1 MRKTYE
7 KKRFYTQEQFESA
20 LSVDLLEFLKS
31 RGYEFKKCG
40 NEYHMKEHDS
50 FVVSNNKWKWNSRG
64 IGGGTAITFLTQ
76 VENMSYVDA
85 VLSLCGKQYGE
96 IRKDISHITTNPEP
110 HKPKNL
116 IVPNANDT
124 AKHAFAYLSKTRLI
138 DKDIISDLMKKGLI
152 YESLEYFAKVKNGD
166 ETVTAK
172 LLDNKDFGKLCECGI
187 IDNNKTVN
195 GAAFGYSA
203 KKLKYIGLDKLNN
216 SYISPLVK
224 SGVFERVSYVNN
236 CVFCGF
242 DENRE
247 MKYAAMRGVNQ
258 NSSFR
263 QDAIGSDKKYGFC
276 MEGTGNDV
284 FVFEAPID
292 AMSHATLYKLEGL
305 DWKKDSRI
313 CLGGVSELALDQYL
327 KTHPDTKNIHFCL
340 DNDQAG
346 IDNIYGVFDEKKSEY
361 TTRSLLETY
370 RDKGY
375 MVSVNLPVLKD
386 YNMDLQSYCKEQSKT
401 NEETDECEL

>member
-20 LSVDLLEFLKS
+20 LSVDLLAFLKS

-96 IRKDISHITTNPEP
+96 IRRDISHITTNPEP
-110 HKPKNL
+110 PKPKNL

-124 AKHAFAYLSKTRLI
+124 AKHVFAYLSKTRLI

-152 YESLEYFAKVKNGD
+152 YESLEYFAKVKNGN

-172 LLDNKDFGKLCECGI
+172 LLDNKDFNKLCECGI
-187 IDNNKTVN
+187 IDNTKTVD

-361 TTRSLLETY
+361 TTRSLLEAY

-386 YNMDLQSYCKEQSKT
+386 YNMDLQSYCKEQSKA
-401 NEETDECEL
+401 NEEADECEL

>member
-110 HKPKNL
+110 PKPKNL

-187 IDNNKTVN
+187 IDNTKTID

-203 KKLKYIGLDKLNN
+203 KKLKYIGLDELKN

-236 CVFCGF
+236 
-242 DENRE
+242 
-247 MKYAAMRGVNQ
+247 

-276 MEGTGNDV
+276 MESTGNDV

-305 DWKKDSRI
+305 DWKKDSRV

-386 YNMDLQSYCKEQSKT
+386 YNMDLQSYCKEQSKA

>member
-1 MRKTYE
+1 MEKAYE
-7 KKRFYTQEQFESA
+7 RKRFYTQEQFNTA
-20 LSVDLLEFLKS
+20 LSVDVLEFLKS

-50 FVVSNNKWKWNSRG
+50 FVVSNNKWCWNSRG
-64 IGGGTAITFLTQ
+64 IGGSAIGFLTK
-76 VENMSYVDA
+76 VEKMNIVDA
-85 VLSLCGKQYGE
+85 VLLLCGEQYGE
-96 IRKDISHITTNPEP
+96 IRKSTGIFNPNSKP
-110 HKPKNL
+110 SNPKNL
-116 IVPNANDT
+116 IIPNANST
-124 AKHAFAYLSKTRLI
+124 ARHAFAYLSKTRLI

-166 ETVTAK
+166 ETIAAK
-172 LLDNKDFGKLCECGI
+172 LVDNKDFGKLCECGI
-187 IDNNKTVN
+187 IDNTKTVD
-195 GAAFGYSA
+195 GAVFGYSA

-216 SYISPLVK
+216 SCILPLVK
-224 SGVFERVSYVNN
+224 SGVFERISYVNN

-263 QDAIGSDKKYGFC
+263 QDAIGSDKQYGFC

-327 KTHPDTKNIHFCL
+327 KTHPGTKNIHFCL

-346 IDNIYGVFDEKKSEY
+346 IDNIYGVYDEEKEKY
-361 TTRSLLETY
+361 TTRSLLEKY
-370 RDKGY
+370 KAKGY
-375 MVSVNLPVLKD
+375 ETSVNLPVLKD
-386 YNMDLQSYCKEQSKT
+386 YNMDLISYCREQYET
-401 NEETDECEL
+401 DNEEMEL

>member
-1 MRKTYE
+1 MEKAYE
-7 KKRFYTQEQFESA
+7 RKRFYTQEQFNTA
-20 LSVDLLEFLKS
+20 LSVDVLEFLKS

-50 FVVSNNKWKWNSRG
+50 FVVSNNKWCWNSRG
-64 IGGGTAITFLTQ
+64 IGGSAIGFLTK
-76 VENMSYVDA
+76 VENMNIVDA
-85 VLSLCGKQYGE
+85 VLLLCGKQYGE
-96 IRKDISHITTNPEP
+96 IRKNTGNFNPNSKP
-110 HKPKNL
+110 SNPKNL
-116 IVPNANDT
+116 IIPNANST
-124 AKHAFAYLSKTRLI
+124 ARHAFAYLSKTRLI

-166 ETVTAK
+166 EIVTAK
-172 LLDNKDFGKLCECGI
+172 LVDNKDFGKLCECGI
-187 IDNNKTVN
+187 IDNTKTVD

-203 KKLKYIGLDKLNN
+203 KKLKYIGLDKVNN

-224 SGVFERVSYVNN
+224 SGVFERISCVNN

-247 MKYAAMRGVNQ
+247 MKYAAMRSVNQ

-263 QDAIGSDKKYGFC
+263 QDAIGSDKQYGFC
-276 MEGTGNDV
+276 MESTGDDV

-327 KTHPDTKNIHFCL
+327 KTHPGTKNIHFCL
-340 DNDQAG
+340 DNDKAG
-346 IDNIYGVFDEKKSEY
+346 INNIYGVYDEEKEEY
-361 TTRSLLETY
+361 TTRSLLEKY
-370 RDKGY
+370 KAKGY
-375 MVSVNLPVLKD
+375 ETSVSLPVLKD
-386 YNMDLQSYCKEQSKT
+386 YNLDLISYCQEQYET
-401 NEETDECEL
+401 DNEEMEL

>member
-1 MRKTYE
+1 MEKAYE
-7 KKRFYTQEQFESA
+7 RKRFYTQEQFNTA
-20 LSVDLLEFLKS
+20 LSVDVLEFLKS

-40 NEYHMKEHDS
+40 NEYHMKAHDS
-50 FVVSNNKWKWNSRG
+50 FVVSNNKWCWNSRG
-64 IGGGTAITFLTQ
+64 IGGSAIGFLTK
-76 VENMSYVDA
+76 VENMNIVDA
-85 VLSLCGKQYGE
+85 VLLLCGKQYGE
-96 IRKDISHITTNPEP
+96 IRKSTGIFNPNSEP
-110 HKPKNL
+110 SLPKNL
-116 IVPNANDT
+116 VIPNANNT
-124 AKHAFAYLSKTRLI
+124 ARHAFAYLSKTRLI

-152 YESLEYFAKVKNGD
+152 YESIEYFAKVKNGD

-172 LLDNKDFGKLCECGI
+172 LLDNKDFSKLCECGI
-187 IDNNKTVN
+187 IDNTKTVD

-216 SYISPLVK
+216 SNISPLVE

-284 FVFEAPID
+284 FVFEASID

>member
-1 MRKTYE
+1 M
-7 KKRFYTQEQFESA
+7 
-20 LSVDLLEFLKS
+20 
-31 RGYEFKKCG
+31 
-40 NEYHMKEHDS
+40 
-50 FVVSNNKWKWNSRG
+50 
-64 IGGGTAITFLTQ
+64 
-76 VENMSYVDA
+76 
-85 VLSLCGKQYGE
+85 LSLCGKQYGE

-110 HKPKNL
+110 PKPKNL

-166 ETVTAK
+166 ETVMAK

-187 IDNNKTVN
+187 IDNTKTVD